1 MISRIKTVLA
11 SRISTASPCIQR
23 RIHVGQ
29 RRQVPCNSMSPSLP
43 PATGFTWPQRSVAS
57 SGTEAAEPPKRISSL
72 NHRGS
77 IGYVSCWCIFKIHV
91 KLFQG
96 CVWFVTS
103 ATSWR
108 FTNGR
113 ITNHL
118 TVTRLKL
125 KRFGLGSGTTFKNP
139 LAIRVHVVHMY
150 VSRPPLWE
158 CWIWPATFHMGKV
171 AAFILIKSNA
181 KRWYGGMTHEI
192 GVSGYVE
199 KVCYT
204 NFRIGVCWIITP
216 NCRGVCWRRHW

>member
-1 MISRIKTVLA
+1 VVVYQTYLLGLCDSNSEDYWMISQSKTILA

-29 RRQVPCNSMSPSLP
+29 RRQVICNSCNSMSPPMP

-77 IGYVSCWCIFKIHV
+77 RGYVSCLCIFKIHV

-103 ATSWR
+103 ATSWG

-118 TVTRLKL
+118 SINHQAQPDWKDSDLTQEPLFQTHWQYEYTYYTCMSP
-125 KRFGLGSGTTFKNP
+125 GLHCP
-139 LAIRVHVVHMY
+139 
-150 VSRPPLWE
+150 
-158 CWIWPATFHMGKV
+158 
-171 AAFILIKSNA
+171 
-181 KRWYGGMTHEI
+181 
-192 GVSGYVE
+192 
-199 KVCYT
+199 
-204 NFRIGVCWIITP
+204 
-216 NCRGVCWRRHW
+216 